1 MEKGSSGRS
10 LFVLTILVGL
20 LMVPPLIF
28 AKEAVQKWEL
38 INPEGT
44 VKVTPMEVNRHPAT
58 LEGKTVMLRW
68 NGKHNGDEFLNRV
81 AELLTAQVKGVKII
95 KSWEVVPETANMS
108 RSPALSKDW
117 AKKLAP
123 LKPDIVIGSTGD

>member
-1 MEKGSSGRS
+1 MKSSWAIKD
-10 LFVLTILVGL
+10 LFGLSIITKLLTMLTVTL
-20 LMVPPLIF
+20 
-28 AKEAVQKWEL
+28 AKEVVQKWEL

-44 VKVTPMEVNRHPAT
+44 VKFTPMEVNCRPAT

-68 NGKHNGDEFLNRV
+68 NGKHNGDNFLNRV
-81 AELLTAQVKGVKII
+81 AELLTAQVKGVRII

-108 RSPALSKDW
+108 RNPALSKGW
-117 AKKLAP
+117 AEKLAP